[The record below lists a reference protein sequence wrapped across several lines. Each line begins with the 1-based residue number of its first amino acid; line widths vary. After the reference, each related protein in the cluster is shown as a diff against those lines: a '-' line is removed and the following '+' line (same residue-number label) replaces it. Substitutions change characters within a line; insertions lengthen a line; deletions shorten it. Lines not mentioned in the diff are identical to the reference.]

1 MKDNKFIKFITS
13 KYLILAVQLFA
24 TALFTYLIFQ
34 LDLVPL
40 KYLIPATGAL
50 GLLIII
56 FFFIMRSGQKK
67 INQGLKSKRSIV
79 TKIISLLMS
88 ILLMFASSY
97 VVRGNDFF
105 NTVTKATTQKY
116 LVSVITMKNNSATK
130 LSDLDGKKFGVSYQH
145 DTTTITKAIADMEN
159 DLGEQEDMVK
169 YDDYSG

>member
-1 MKDNKFIKFITS
+1 
-13 KYLILAVQLFA
+13 
-24 TALFTYLIFQ
+24 
-34 LDLVPL
+34 
-40 KYLIPATGAL
+40 
-50 GLLIII
+50 
-56 FFFIMRSGQKK
+56 MRSGQKK

-145 DTTTITKAIADMEN
+145 DTTTITKVILGNKKIWLNMMTIADWPM
-159 DLGEQEDMVK
+159 LCIKVK
-169 YDDYSG
+169 

>member
-1 MKDNKFIKFITS
+1 
-13 KYLILAVQLFA
+13 
-24 TALFTYLIFQ
+24 
-34 LDLVPL
+34 
-40 KYLIPATGAL
+40 
-50 GLLIII
+50 
-56 FFFIMRSGQKK
+56 MRSGQKK

-105 NTVTKATTQKY
+105 NTVFTKATTQKY

-159 DLGEQEDMVK
+159 ESLGSKKIWLNMMTIADWPMLCIKVK
-169 YDDYSG
+169 